1 MIEQVCDGVNE
12 QVSWRVKLETAQA
25 CVQMCTRISHM
36 CSHWSKPTVHSSSRD
51 RLVRIMYH
59 ELPVRRHNIGYGKW
73 VR

>member
-25 CVQMCTRISHM
+25 CAPSSPHM
-36 CSHWSKPTVHSSSRD
+36 CSHWSRPAVHSSSRD